1 VKAPLKTVQRGIT
14 KEDDFERLRQ
24 LLLGKEKETLSEI
37 EKRLDNESLRTEE
50 IANVLAEAIK
60 LAQKQGKG
68 LSGPLT
74 QPVEKAVIR
83 SIRNNPETF
92 ANILYPSILPAI
104 RRAIQSALN
113 QFIEATDALIA
124 QNFSLNAIKWR
135 IESMR
140 TGIPLAEILI
150 RHTMVY
156 RVEQVLLIHNLSGLL
171 IDSVYASDAIKR
183 DSDAVS
189 GMLSAIESFMHDSF
203 NSEQDEKLNRV
214 RLGNHIIYLAHGP
227 SATLASVVS
236 GVATPEYQ
244 TRMRN
249 VVEQLHA
256 KKPDA
261 LRKFKGDKKGITG
274 VTPLLD
280 TCLRSH
286 YKEPEKENSRKNL
299 INKSLAFGLG
309 GLLLLFAG
317 YKIAN
322 SIEANR
328 VDQLVAKLNDTA
340 GIVVYKHR
348 KEEGQWK
355 IHGMIDSRIK
365 GPIIKWEDF
374 SLRKDKVTFDWT
386 HFQSMDAPHV
396 ANNRVDTNRTLRTN

>member
-1 VKAPLKTVQRGIT
+1 MSAPIKTVQKKTTGDN
-14 KEDDFERLRQ
+14 ELDRLRQ
-24 LLLGKEKETLSEI
+24 LLLSDERATISEI
-37 EKRLDNESLRTEE
+37 QKHLNNEDLRAKE
-50 IANVLAEAIK
+50 IADVLAKAIK
-60 LAQKQGKG
+60 LAQKQGTG
-68 LSGPLT
+68 ISGALT

-83 SIRNNPETF
+83 SIRDNPETF

-113 QFIEATDALIA
+113 QFIEKTDALIA

-171 IDSVYASDAIKR
+171 IESVYASDEIKR

-244 TRMRN
+244 NRMRS
-249 VVEQLHA
+249 VIEQIHA
-256 KKPDA
+256 KKTNS
-261 LRKFKGDKKGITG
+261 LRKFKGNKDSITG
-274 VTPLLD
+274 ITPLLD
-280 TCLRSH
+280 TCLKSH
-286 YKEPEKENSRKNL
+286 YKEPEKKNPHKDL
-299 INKSLAFGLG
+299 TNKLLAFGFA
-309 GLLLLFAG
+309 GLFLLFIGYYIAG
-317 YKIAN
+317 A
-322 SIEANR
+322 IEAGRVNR
-328 VDQLVAKLNDTA
+328 LVTKLNETA
-340 GIVVYKHR
+340 GIVVYKHQ
-348 KEEGQWK
+348 KEGDQWQ
-355 IHGMIDSRIK
+355 IQGMIDSRLK
-365 GPIIKWEDF
+365 GPKIKWDDF
-374 SLRKDKVTFDWT
+374 SLRENQIKFDWT
-386 HFQSMDAPHV
+386 RFQS
-396 ANNRVDTNRTLRTN
+396 VDTPQVADNYADFAEQLIRN